1 MLVCFADV
9 PASISQPVKHW
20 LFLLEVI
27 KTFWGGL
34 AVCFLFCALSQWFG
48 GANYD
53 REESQS
59 ASRKTEKT
67 MPTLVAELESAFRR
81 TERSNA

>member
-34 AVCFLFCALSQWFG
+34 AVCFLFLCFVTVVWWSKL
-48 GANYD
+48 
-53 REESQS
+53 
-59 ASRKTEKT
+59 
-67 MPTLVAELESAFRR
+67 
-81 TERSNA
+81 